1 MKSRYSFKAFLSA
14 LCLFCIVSV
23 SAQTS
28 LIDARARA
36 IYNTFKSYSTYTTE
50 GMNARHGSQAAAA
63 RLKANNGNDQAMI
76 DYIATYYN
84 SLDANDAAY
93 WVNLPS
99 MAWVLCNYW
108 DKFTPAQR
116 ENLKNR
122 VKQIANLVNS
132 GTENHTITM
141 QIGGYLLAQRFPNE
155 SGWYGGRTSS
165 QLMTET
171 RTNLMNI
178 MKSLYSKGYNEDLS
192 TTYLTVH
199 LSAYFALYDCAT
211 DPEVKNAA
219 DAALNFHIAH
229 LAANHFNG
237 LVIPPFTRENASQ
250 ANRTDG
256 SDWNPSAN
264 WINWLYWGESGVKTP
279 DLNAL
284 MTNTENRYICQA
296 AISGWRPSAA
306 IISLALGQAVPYEL
320 RSTKCNFEHYGAGG
334 AGEYER
340 YVYRDKLYAMGS
352 GNMRFRPNGYH
363 LDYKM
368 SGLVYKSNDNYNY
381 IDWKHFYWRS
391 NDRIWRGA
399 SPFVQTAQ
407 YKSTAIVLFNI
418 PTADPWPTYG
428 EYLKY
433 RNNHFNALIQ
443 EGLVRYPKSID
454 EKVEANGWI
463 FLREGDVYIAIRP
476 LKDYTIVTNYNSLM
490 TKGSDA
496 TNNNFIDV
504 AASFNVIRSAFGQ
517 TGFVIDVA
525 VKGDFVSFAD
535 FQTAV
540 SAKTVNVNWTNFT
553 VNYTS
558 LKGNVLAA
566 SWQKPSPD
574 YPNVPLSY
582 GNNVNAQVWVRP
594 NFTID
599 GASVGPD
606 SDFTGGNAVIK
617 SSVISLVNRKLTINI
632 PGGES
637 SVDWSGAN
645 PVFINT
651 NTTSVRNV
659 TKSDVSIY
667 PTITTDMIYFND
679 FPKDSIVE
687 LVDIFGRTLE
697 MKSASDLS
705 AGLSLKRLNHGL
717 YIARIIQDDSLVQSL
732 KIIKK

>member
-1 MKSRYSFKAFLSA
+1 MKTLFLFKIIIMGLY
-14 LCLFCIVSV
+14 LFCIATV

-36 IYNTFKSYSTYTTE
+36 IYNTFKNYSTYTTE

-99 MAWVLCNYW
+99 TAWVLCNYW

-116 ENLKNR
+116 ENLKYR
-122 VKQIANLVNS
+122 VKQITNLVNT
-132 GTENHTITM
+132 GTENHTITQ

-155 SGWYGGRTSS
+155 SGWYGGRTSA
-165 QLMTET
+165 QLMAET
-171 RTNLMNI
+171 RTNLMSI
-178 MKSLYSKGYNEDLS
+178 MSSLYTKGYNEDLS
-192 TTYLTVH
+192 TTYLAVH

-237 LVIPPFTRENASQ
+237 LVIPPFARENASQ

-256 SDWNPSAN
+256 SEWNPVTN

-284 MTNTENRYICQA
+284 MTNKENRYICQA

-306 IISLALGQAVPYEL
+306 INSLALGQAAPYEL

-368 SGLVYKSNDNYNY
+368 SGLVYKSIDNYNY

-407 YKSTAIVLFNI
+407 HKSTAIVLFNI

-428 EYLKY
+428 DYLKY

-463 FLREGDVYIAIRP
+463 FLREGDVFIAIRP

-496 TNNNFIDV
+496 TNNKFIDV
-504 AASFNVIRSAFGQ
+504 AAYFNVIRSAFGQ

-525 VKGDFVSFAD
+525 TKEDYASFAD
-535 FQTAV
+535 FQTAIG
-540 SAKTVNVNWTNFT
+540 AKTVSVDWSNFT
-553 VNYTS
+553 VNYTN
-558 LKGNVLAA
+558 LKGNALTA
-566 SWQKPSPD
+566 SWQTPSPD
-574 YPNVPLSY
+574 YADVPLSY

-594 NFTID
+594 DFNVD
-599 GASVGPD
+599 GMEVLPD
-606 SDFTGGNAVIK
+606 NDFANGDAVIK
-617 SSVISLVNRKLTINI
+617 SPSIELVNRVLLIRT
-632 PGGES
+632 PDGELK
-637 SVDWSGAN
+637 VDWSGTD
-645 PVFINT
+645 PVFSGTWTSTT
-651 NTTSVRNV
+651 NLTISDQIAIYPNPADDRVYFRNV
-659 TKSDVSIY
+659 PEGSH
-667 PTITTDMIYFND
+667 
-679 FPKDSIVE
+679 IV
-687 LVDIFGRTLE
+687 LVDLTGKIILDKKAAELYG
-697 MKSASDLS
+697 
-705 AGLSLKRLNHGL
+705 GLSLQQYQNGIYLIKFMHGNE
-717 YIARIIQDDSLVQSL
+717 LVKTVKVL
-732 KIIKK
+732 KK